1 MGAWGVWFCEIER
14 FGYTLQVIGKK
25 KEEARE
31 AIIKEFVRAYKK
43 QNDGADPQQEF
54 LLKQSGSDE
63 YDPID
68 ADYFE
73 TFLDELY
80 IEEREFGKVEW
91 T

>member
-1 MGAWGVWFCEIER
+1 MDNTVWFCETER
-14 FGYTLQVIGKK
+14 FGYTLQVIGRT
-25 KEEARE
+25 KEEAKE
-31 AIIKEFVRAYKK
+31 AIIKEYVRAYKK
-43 QNDGADPQQEF
+43 QNDGADPQQAY
-54 LLKQSGSDE
+54 LLRQSGSEE
-63 YDPID
+63 YDFID

>member
-1 MGAWGVWFCEIER
+1 MNKTVWFCETER
-14 FGYTLQVIGKK
+14 FGHTLQVIGRT

-31 AIIKEFVRAYKK
+31 AMIKEYVRAYKR
-43 QNDGADPQQEF
+43 QNDGADPQQEY

-63 YDPID
+63 YSAAD

-73 TFLDELY
+73 IFLDELY